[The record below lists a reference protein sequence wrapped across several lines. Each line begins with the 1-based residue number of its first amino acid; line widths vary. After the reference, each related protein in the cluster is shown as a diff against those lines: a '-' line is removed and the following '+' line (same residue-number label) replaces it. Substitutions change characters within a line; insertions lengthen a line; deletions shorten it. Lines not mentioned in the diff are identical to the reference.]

1 MIMFKYNKNNIFN
14 WFFFPYI
21 LENLEQIIDNLPIF
35 PELFLLSSTLL
46 LFVYGMFRKKSV
58 YNYNVVNEFTRLSV
72 IILLI
77 TSFLVWVSLGL
88 SGRLLYENLLV
99 LDFGSSFMKL
109 FCLVVSIICLVMSRS
124 SLDRSRSACF
134 EYFILYLFVVFG
146 VMFFISSVDLFTMF
160 LALEIQSICLYA
172 LVSLNKGSGYGVEA
186 GIKFFVLGATSSVIL
201 IFGISMLYGAVGSTN
216 LFHIYNIFLYHVP
229 NLLWNTIDAG
239 MFCLT
244 IFNIKLIFGVLF
256 VFIGL
261 FFKITIV
268 PFHMWAPDVYEGA
281 PIAIVIFIATVPKI
295 AVTFI
300 LCKLVG
306 FFFSYI
312 YFIWKPLFITAG
324 LLSVV
329 IGTLMAV
336 RQFKIKR
343 FIAYSSITHMGYMLL
358 FMSAFTFISLQYCI
372 CYLFVYIFTILTLW
386 GILLI
391 LENNFGKSLDSFYDW
406 GGICYTERYLSIIL
420 LVTLLSLGGLPPFSG
435 FFGKYL
441 FFKSLLFSDMYI
453 IALFLIVF
461 SLLSIYYYV
470 KIVKIIFFDSKK
482 KFLIQKRK
490 IDFSLS
496 LLVNLFVIIVLFF
509 FHFDVVWSLSEK
521 IIWSIYV
528 VI

>member
-1 MIMFKYNKNNIFN
+1 MFKNVERSLFS
-14 WFFFPYI
+14 WFFFPSI
-21 LENLEQIIDNLPIF
+21 LENLEKVLENLPIL
-35 PELFLLSSTLL
+35 PELFLLTATLVL
-46 LFVYGMFRKKSV
+46 LVYGLVKNKNS
-58 YNYNVVNEFTRLSV
+58 YNYLVVKEFTRLSV
-72 IILLI
+72 IILSI
-77 TSFLVWVSLGL
+77 TAGLVWVNLGM
-88 SGRLLYENLLV
+88 SGKLLYENILV
-99 LDFGSSFMKL
+99 LDFGSSSIKL
-109 FCLVVSIICLVMSRS
+109 FCLLVSIVCLIMSRS
-124 SLDRSRSACF
+124 ALDRSRSACF

-201 IFGISMLYGAVGSTN
+201 IFGISMLYGAAGSTN
-216 LFHIYNIFLYHVP
+216 LFHLYNIFLYHVP
-229 NLLWNTIDAG
+229 NLLWNTVDAG

-244 IFNIKLIFGVLF
+244 VFNLKLILGVLF

-281 PIAIVIFIATVPKI
+281 PISIVIFVSTVPKI
-295 AVTFI
+295 AVTYI
-300 LCKLVG
+300 LCKLAG
-306 FFFSYI
+306 FFFAHI
-312 YFIWKPLFITAG
+312 YFVWQSLFIVAG

-329 IGTLMAV
+329 IGTFMAV

-343 FIAYSSITHMGYMLL
+343 FIAYSSITHMGYILL
-358 FMSAFTFISLQYCI
+358 FLSAFTFVSLQYCI
-372 CYLFVYIFTILTLW
+372 CYLFVYVSTILSLW
-386 GILLI
+386 GVLLV

-406 GGICYTERYLSIIL
+406 GGIFYSERFLAIIL
-420 LVTLLSLGGLPPFSG
+420 AITLLSLGGLPPFSG

-441 FFKSLLFSDMYI
+441 FFKSLLLSDMYI

-470 KIVKIIFFDSKK
+470 KIIKIIFFDSKI
-482 KFLIQKRK
+482 KFLVIKKK
-490 IDFSLS
+490 IDFSLAF
-496 LLVNLFVIIVLFF
+496 LINIFLIIILFF
-509 FHFDVVWSLSEK
+509 FHCDIVWSLSEK
-521 IIWSIYV
+521 IVWSIYV

>member
-1 MIMFKYNKNNIFN
+1 M
-14 WFFFPYI
+14 
-21 LENLEQIIDNLPIF
+21 
-35 PELFLLSSTLL
+35 
-46 LFVYGMFRKKSV
+46 G
-58 YNYNVVNEFTRLSV
+58 
-72 IILLI
+72 
-77 TSFLVWVSLGL
+77 VSLGL

-109 FCLVVSIICLVMSRS
+109 FCLIVSIICLVMSKS

-216 LFHIYNIFLYHVP
+216 LFHIYNVFLYHVP

-312 YFIWKPLFITAG
+312 YFVWKPLFITAG

-358 FMSAFTFISLQYCI
+358 FMSAFTF
-372 CYLFVYIFTILTLW
+372 TILTLW

-391 LENNFGKSLDSFYDW
+391 LENNFGKNLDSFYDW
-406 GGICYTERYLSIIL
+406 GGIFYTERYLSIIL
-420 LVTLLSLGGLPPFSG
+420 LITLLSLGGLPPFSG

-453 IALFLIVF
+453 IALFLIMF

-482 KFLIQKRK
+482 KFLIKK
-490 IDFSLS
+490 KKKVDYSLA
-496 LLVNLFVIIVLFF
+496 LLLNFF
-509 FHFDVVWSLSEK
+509 
-521 IIWSIYV
+521 
-528 VI
+528 

>member
-1 MIMFKYNKNNIFN
+1 MSNNNNILNIFS
-14 WFFFPYI
+14 YI
-21 LENLEQIIDNLPIF
+21 IENLESTLNQLPIL
-35 PELFLLSSTLL
+35 PELFLLTATLFL
-46 LFVYGMFRKKSV
+46 LTYGMFRKKQI
-58 YNYNVVNEFTRLSV
+58 YNYSLVTEFTWLS
-72 IILLI
+72 ILILSI
-77 TSFLVWVSLGL
+77 TSFLVWVGLGL

-99 LDFGSSFMKL
+99 LDFGSSSMKL
-109 FCLVVSIICLVMSRS
+109 FCLVVSIICLFMSRS
-124 SLDRSRSACF
+124 ALDRSRSACF
-134 EYFILYLFVVFG
+134 EYFVLYLFVVFG

-201 IFGISMLYGAVGSTN
+201 IFGISMLYGAAGSTN
-216 LFHIYNIFLYHVP
+216 LYHLYNVFLYQVP
-229 NLLWNTIDAG
+229 TISWDQVETN

-244 IFNIKLIFGVLF
+244 IFNMKLILGVLF
-256 VFIGL
+256 IFIGL

-281 PIAIVIFIATVPKI
+281 PISIVIFIATVPKI

-300 LCKLVG
+300 LCKLAG
-306 FFFSYI
+306 FFFSHI
-312 YFIWKPLFITAG
+312 YFLWKPLFIIAG
-324 LLSVV
+324 LISVI

-343 FIAYSSITHMGYMLL
+343 FIAYSSITHMGYILL
-358 FMSAFTFISLQYCI
+358 FISAFTFTSLQYCI
-372 CYLFVYIFTILTLW
+372 CYLFVYIFSILSLW

-391 LENNFGKSLDSFYDW
+391 LENNFGKTLDSLYDW
-406 GGICYTERYLSIIL
+406 GGIFYTERYLSIIL
-420 LVTLLSLGGLPPFSG
+420 LITLLSLGGLPPFSG

-482 KFLIQKRK
+482 KFAVIKKR
-490 IDFSLS
+490 IDYSLA
-496 LLVNLFVIIVLFF
+496 LLVNLFLFVILFF
-509 FHFDVVWSLSEK
+509 FHFDIVWSLSEK

-528 VI
+528 AI

>member
-1 MIMFKYNKNNIFN
+1 MSNNNLNIFSS
-14 WFFFPYI
+14 I
-21 LENLEQIIDNLPIF
+21 IENLGNVLNQLPIL
-35 PELFLLSSTLL
+35 PELFLLTATLFL
-46 LFVYGMFRKKSV
+46 LTYGMFRKKKI
-58 YNYNVVNEFTRLSV
+58 YNYSLVNEFTWLS
-72 IILLI
+72 IGILTI
-77 TSFLVWVSLGL
+77 TSFLVWVGLGL

-99 LDFGSSFMKL
+99 LDFGSSSMKL

-124 SLDRSRSACF
+124 VLDRSRSACF
-134 EYFILYLFVVFG
+134 EYFVLYLFVVFG

-201 IFGISMLYGAVGSTN
+201 IFGISMLYGAAGSTN
-216 LFHIYNIFLYHVP
+216 LYHLYNVFLYQVP
-229 NLLWNTIDAG
+229 TISWDQVETN

-244 IFNIKLIFGVLF
+244 IFNMKLILGVLF
-256 VFIGL
+256 IFIGL

-281 PIAIVIFIATVPKI
+281 PISIVIFIATVPKI

-300 LCKLVG
+300 LCKLAG
-306 FFFSYI
+306 FFFSHI
-312 YFIWKPLFITAG
+312 YFLWKPLFIIAG
-324 LLSVV
+324 LVSVI

-343 FIAYSSITHMGYMLL
+343 FIAYSSITHMGYILL
-358 FMSAFTFISLQYCI
+358 FISAFTFTSLQYCI
-372 CYLFVYIFTILTLW
+372 CYLFVYIFTILNLW

-391 LENNFGKSLDSFYDW
+391 LENNFGKTLDSLYDW
-406 GGICYTERYLSIIL
+406 GGIFYTERYLSIIL
-420 LVTLLSLGGLPPFSG
+420 VITLLSLGGLPPFSG

-482 KFLIQKRK
+482 KFAVIKKR
-490 IDFSLS
+490 IDFSLA
-496 LLVNLFVIIVLFF
+496 LLVNVFLFIILFF
-509 FHFDVVWSLSEK
+509 FHFDLVWSLSEK

>member
-1 MIMFKYNKNNIFN
+1 MSNNNNLNIFS
-14 WFFFPYI
+14 YI
-21 LENLEQIIDNLPIF
+21 VETLENALNQLPIL
-35 PELFLLSSTLL
+35 PELFLLTATLFL
-46 LFVYGMFRKKSV
+46 LTYGMFRKKQI
-58 YNYNVVNEFTRLSV
+58 YNYSLVTEFTYLS
-72 IILLI
+72 ILILGI
-77 TSFLVWVSLGL
+77 TSFLVWVGLGL

-99 LDFGSSFMKL
+99 LDFGSSSMKL
-109 FCLVVSIICLVMSRS
+109 FCLIVSIICLVMSRS
-124 SLDRSRSACF
+124 ALDRSRSACF

-201 IFGISMLYGAVGSTN
+201 IFGISMLYGAAGSTN
-216 LFHIYNIFLYHVP
+216 LYHLYNVFLYQVP
-229 NLLWNTIDAG
+229 TISWDQVETN

-244 IFNIKLIFGVLF
+244 IFNMKLILGVLF
-256 VFIGL
+256 IFIGL

-281 PIAIVIFIATVPKI
+281 PISIVIFIATVPKI

-300 LCKLVG
+300 LCKLAG
-306 FFFSYI
+306 FFFSHI
-312 YFIWKPLFITAG
+312 YFLWKPLFIIAG
-324 LLSVV
+324 LFSVI

-343 FIAYSSITHMGYMLL
+343 FIAYSSITHMGYILL
-358 FMSAFTFISLQYCI
+358 FISAFTFTSLQYCI
-372 CYLFVYIFTILTLW
+372 CYLFVYIFTILNLW

-391 LENNFGKSLDSFYDW
+391 LENNFGKTLDSLYDW
-406 GGICYTERYLSIIL
+406 GGIFYTERYLSIIL
-420 LVTLLSLGGLPPFSG
+420 LITLLSLGGLPPFSG

-482 KFLIQKRK
+482 KFAVVKKRV
-490 IDFSLS
+490 DSSLA
-496 LLVNLFVIIVLFF
+496 LLVNLFLLVILFF
-509 FHFDVVWSLSEK
+509 FHFDIVWSLSEK
-521 IIWSIYV
+521 IVWSIYV

>member
-1 MIMFKYNKNNIFN
+1 MSNNNLNIFSS
-14 WFFFPYI
+14 I
-21 LENLEQIIDNLPIF
+21 IENLGNALNQLPIL
-35 PELFLLSSTLL
+35 PELFLLTATLFL
-46 LFVYGMFRKKSV
+46 LTYGMFRKKKT
-58 YNYNVVNEFTRLSV
+58 YNYSLVKEFTWLS
-72 IILLI
+72 IGILTI
-77 TSFLVWVSLGL
+77 TSFLVWVGLGL

-99 LDFGSSFMKL
+99 LDFGSSSMKL
-109 FCLVVSIICLVMSRS
+109 FCLLVSIICLVMSRS
-124 SLDRSRSACF
+124 ALDRSRSACF
-134 EYFILYLFVVFG
+134 EYFVLYLFVVFG

-201 IFGISMLYGAVGSTN
+201 IFGISMLYGAAGSTN
-216 LFHIYNIFLYHVP
+216 LYHLYNVFLYQVP
-229 NLLWNTIDAG
+229 TISWDQVETN

-244 IFNIKLIFGVLF
+244 IFNMKLILGVLF
-256 VFIGL
+256 IFIGL

-281 PIAIVIFIATVPKI
+281 PISIVIFIATVPKI

-300 LCKLVG
+300 LCKLAG
-306 FFFSYI
+306 FFFSHI
-312 YFIWKPLFITAG
+312 YFLWKPLFIIVG
-324 LLSVV
+324 LVSVI

-343 FIAYSSITHMGYMLL
+343 FIAYSSITHMGYILL
-358 FMSAFTFISLQYCI
+358 FISAFTFTSLQYCI
-372 CYLFVYIFTILTLW
+372 CYLFVYIFTILNLW

-391 LENNFGKSLDSFYDW
+391 LENNFGKTLDSLYDW
-406 GGICYTERYLSIIL
+406 GGIFYTERYLSIIL
-420 LVTLLSLGGLPPFSG
+420 VITLLSLGGLPPFSG

-482 KFLIQKRK
+482 KFAVIKKR
-490 IDFSLS
+490 IDFSLA
-496 LLVNLFVIIVLFF
+496 LVVNVFSFVILFF
-509 FHFDVVWSLSEK
+509 FHFDIVWSLSEK

>member
-1 MIMFKYNKNNIFN
+1 MQNNKNISFFN

-21 LENLEQIIDNLPIF
+21 IENLEKIVNELPIA
-35 PELFLLSSTLL
+35 PELFLLSATLVL
-46 LFVYGMFRKKSV
+46 LVYGIFRKKRT
-58 YNYNVVNEFTRLSV
+58 YNYLLVNEFTWLTV

-77 TSFLVWVSLGL
+77 TSLLVWVSLDL

-99 LDFGSSFMKL
+99 LDFGSSFIKL
-109 FCLVVSIICLVMSRS
+109 FCLFVSIICLIMSRS
-124 SLDRSRSACF
+124 ALDRSRSGCF
-134 EYFILYLFVVFG
+134 EYFVLYLFIIFG

-172 LVSLNKGSGYGVEA
+172 LVSLNKGSGHGVEA

-201 IFGISMLYGAVGSTN
+201 IFGISMLYGAAGSTN
-216 LFHIYNIFLYHVP
+216 LFHLYNIFLYHVP
-229 NLLWNTIDAG
+229 NLLWNTVDAG

-244 IFNIKLIFGVLF
+244 IFNIKLILGVLF
-256 VFIGL
+256 LFIGL

-281 PIAIVIFIATVPKI
+281 PMPIVIFLSTVPKI

-300 LCKLVG
+300 LCKLTG

-312 YFIWKPLFITAG
+312 YFLWKPLFILGG
-324 LLSVV
+324 LLSVIV
-329 IGTLMAV
+329 GTLMAV

-343 FIAYSSITHMGYMLL
+343 FIAYSSITHMGYILL
-358 FMSAFTFISLQYCI
+358 FISAFTFISLQYCI
-372 CYLFVYIFTILTLW
+372 CYLFVYIFTILSLW

-406 GGICYTERYLSIIL
+406 GGIFYTERYLSIIL
-420 LVTLLSLGGLPPFSG
+420 SITLLSLGGLPPFSG
-435 FFGKYL
+435 FFGKFL
-441 FFKSLLFSDMYI
+441 FFKSLLLSDMYI
-453 IALFLIVF
+453 IGLILILF

-470 KIVKIIFFDSKK
+470 KIIKIIFFDSKK
-482 KFLIQKRK
+482 KNLIIKK
-490 IDFSLS
+490 KVDFSLV
-496 LLVNLFVIIVLFF
+496 LLMNFFLIIILFF
-509 FHFDVVWSLSEK
+509 FHFDIVWSLSEK

>member
-1 MIMFKYNKNNIFN
+1 MFNNNSNFVN
-14 WFFFPYI
+14 WFFFECI
-21 LENLEQIIDNLPIF
+21 LKNLERIIDGLPIL
-35 PELFLLSSTLL
+35 PELFLLTATLVL
-46 LFVYGMFRKKSV
+46 LVYGIFSKKDI
-58 YNYNVVNEFTRLSV
+58 YNYSLVNKFTKYSI
-72 IILLI
+72 IILAA

-99 LDFGSSFMKL
+99 LDFGSSCIKL
-109 FCLVVSIICLVMSRS
+109 FCLLVSIICLLMSRS
-124 SLDRSRSACF
+124 ALDRSRSACF

-201 IFGISMLYGAVGSTN
+201 IFGISMLYAAVGSTN
-216 LFHIYNIFLYHVP
+216 LFHIYNIFLYHIP

-244 IFNIKLIFGVLF
+244 IFNVKLILGVLF

-281 PIAIVIFIATVPKI
+281 PISIVIFISTVPKI
-295 AVTFI
+295 AVTFL
-300 LCKLVG
+300 LCKLAG
-306 FFFSYI
+306 FFFSYS
-312 YFIWKPLFITAG
+312 YFIWKPLFIVAG
-324 LLSVV
+324 LVSVL
-329 IGTLMAV
+329 IGTFMAV

-343 FIAYSSITHMGYMLL
+343 FIAYSSIAHMGYILL
-358 FMSAFTFISLQYCI
+358 FMSSFTFISLQYCI
-372 CYLFVYIFTILTLW
+372 CYLVVYIFTILNLW

-391 LENNFGKSLDSFYDW
+391 LENNFGKNLDSFHDW
-406 GGICYTERYLSIIL
+406 GGIFYTERYLGVTL
-420 LVTLLSLGGLPPFSG
+420 LITLLSLGGLPPFSG
-435 FFGKYL
+435 FFSKYL
-441 FFKSLLFSDMYI
+441 FFKSLLYSDMYI
-453 IALFLIVF
+453 IALLLIIF

-482 KFLIQKRK
+482 KTLVVKQK
-490 IDFSLS
+490 IDFTLA
-496 LLVNLFVIIVLFF
+496 LLLNLFLIIILFF

-521 IIWSIYV
+521 IICSIFV